1 MHALPIETS
10 EKEVQDTS
18 CRGNWGCPPD
28 LKIPQDWGIKGVD
41 CDFSNTLQS
50 DSDFEFFDGVLFEE
64 DITIDVMPSLR
75 MHVLSFNII
84 EAHIL

>member
-1 MHALPIETS
+1 VLPVEPA
-10 EKEVQDTS
+10 EDEVQDSS
-18 CRGNWGCPPD
+18 CRGFRGVPYFF
-28 LKIPQDWGIKGVD
+28 KFPQDWGIKGVD

-50 DSDFEFFDGVLFEE
+50 DSDFEFSDGVLSRE
-64 DITIDVMPSLR
+64 DMPGDVMPSLR